1 MRSTRHFKW
10 NSLLL
15 VTIFFLGQV
24 CKCGAKNCRGVI
36 GGKGKDYLI
45 TIDNNKKA
53 LVSNSPMSIGS
64 QLTADAKF
72 YSTKIPPAE
81 LTQIKATAPKFAH
94 LENRQ
99 IKCTV
104 CNCVLNYK
112 VMFFFQER
120 RGQIN

>member
-1 MRSTRHFKW
+1 M
-10 NSLLL
+10 
-15 VTIFFLGQV
+15 

-53 LVSNSPMSIGS
+53 LVSNSPVSIAS

-81 LTQIKATAPKFAH
+81 LTQIKTTAPKFAQLDH
-94 LENRQ
+94 RQ

-112 VMFFFQER
+112 VTIFTIHVFLLSFHFFPFFYLPLYLDP
-120 RGQIN
+120 G